1 MSFHCAFQ
9 DMYVLYCYGVYQDY
23 YNSIIIPYI
32 KFHEGLLTLE
42 KVKNLNDSQFHV
54 IVLDDLMEYVIKTV
68 ETQNLSTKYCYHN
81 YNITAIFLTQN
92 TFVQGHCATAINI
105 NILVLIY

>member
-1 MSFHCAFQ
+1 MFTENWAEIVLELVIQTFGVHYVTLNSNYLQKYKHIVEFLLFSKIMSFHCAFL
-9 DMYVLYCYGVYQDY
+9 DMYVLYRYGVYQDY

-54 IVLDDLMEYVIKTV
+54 IVLDDLMGI
-68 ETQNLSTKYCYHN
+68 CH
-81 YNITAIFLTQN
+81 
-92 TFVQGHCATAINI
+92 
-105 NILVLIY
+105 